1 MVVSKQRV
9 KRGRRAMGWRTINWL
24 KHSRRND
31 VQCNAASTNSA
42 LLAQELAANKALAR
56 ELNEMLERDRELANE
71 EDMLRVKYN
80 ALLLK
85 QNSTSFASASQI
97 ENKAADTSQIATGHL
112 ESACA
117 SSGSIELD
125 HETVKDLRSHLIQ
138 IKTLTAKCLAILDA
152 KQ

>member
-1 MVVSKQRV
+1 
-9 KRGRRAMGWRTINWL
+9 
-24 KHSRRND
+24 
-31 VQCNAASTNSA
+31 
-42 LLAQELAANKALAR
+42 
-56 ELNEMLERDRELANE
+56 MLERDRELANE
-71 EDMLRVKYN
+71 EETLRVKYN
-80 ALLLK
+80 ALLLQ

-97 ENKAADTSQIATGHL
+97 ENKTADTAQIATGHL

-138 IKTLTAKCLAILDA
+138 IKTLTDKCLAILDA

>member
-1 MVVSKQRV
+1 
-9 KRGRRAMGWRTINWL
+9 
-24 KHSRRND
+24 
-31 VQCNAASTNSA
+31 
-42 LLAQELAANKALAR
+42 
-56 ELNEMLERDRELANE
+56 MLERDRELANE